1 MILIM
6 KQKNN
11 LYKNTYKM
19 ENILSAY
26 NKVCSNTKNKRKVAN
41 YKQYK
46 CIYISRIY
54 NTLKNKSY
62 EVGPYNIS
70 CNTSLS
76 NSRKCC
82 K

>member
-1 MILIM
+1 M